1 MALCIT
7 ESPAPLPETDHHVRV
22 MRWTFT
28 REDETLVCELGL
40 NGDES
45 AYEIRID
52 PAWDVA
58 DSASELFDD
67 AISAFQR
74 HAEIERQLVADGWS
88 LDNFESNRIA
98 R

>member
-7 ESPAPLPETDHHVRV
+7 ESPSPLSATDHRARV

-28 REDETLVCELGL
+28 REDETLVCEIGL
-40 NGDES
+40 NRDES
-45 AYEIRID
+45 AYEIRVD

-58 DSASELFDD
+58 DAAGELFDD
-67 AISAFQR
+67 AMSAFQR
-74 HAEIERQLVADGWS
+74 HTEIERQLIAQGWS
-88 LDNFESNRIA
+88 LDSFESDRIA

>member
-7 ESPAPLPETDHHVRV
+7 ESPLPAPATESHVRV
-22 MRWTFT
+22 MRWTFR

-40 NGDES
+40 NRDES

-52 PAWDVA
+52 PACEVA
-58 DSASELFDD
+58 DAASELFDD
-67 AISAFQR
+67 AISVFQR
-74 HAEIERQLVADGWS
+74 QAEIERQLVAQGWS
-88 LDNFESNRIA
+88 LDNFQSDRIA

>member
-7 ESPAPLPETDHHVRV
+7 ESPVPLPPTDRHLRV

-28 REDETLVCELGL
+28 REDEILVCELGL
-40 NGDES
+40 NRDES

-58 DSASELFDD
+58 DAPFELFDD
-67 AISAFQR
+67 AMSAFQR
-74 HAEIERQLVADGWS
+74 HAEIERQLVAQGWS
-88 LDNFESNRIA
+88 LDNFESDRIA
-98 R
+98 P